1 MTAVGGAV
9 AGLTPQACDL
19 SNALALACHSV
30 SLPVIPGPAE
40 GRSPESIA
48 PLALEIQ
55 FSPLEIPGPALA
67 RRPGMKASLTVRAEK

>member
-9 AGLTPQACDL
+9 AGLTPQARDL
-19 SNALALACHSV
+19 SNPLALACHSV

-48 PLALEIQ
+48 PLASEVQ
-55 FSPLEIPGPALA
+55 FSPREIPGPAL
-67 RRPGMKASLTVRAEK
+67 RAVPE